1 MRSIRTARIE
11 SLEVGV
17 FSGIKEN
24 TIGKTLGEIEIDGYR
39 PAGGSL
45 AQSG

>member
-11 SLEVGV
+11 SLEV
-17 FSGIKEN
+17 SLYSDIKEN
-24 TIGKTLGEIEIDGYR
+24 TIGKTVGEIEIDGYR